1 MAKSVTARPGK
12 LSVYW
17 GGPTSV
23 GGIPTGEVE
32 HDVANPDYGR
42 RKIAMKVK
50 PGKNDWRS
58 VENKDVWVFTPDP
71 NSSPENAIN
80 PKYIKKSD
88 LG

>member
-1 MAKSVTARPGK
+1 M
-12 LSVYW
+12 
-17 GGPTSV
+17 